1 MSRLVVIRVG
11 DQTDLWLI
19 SKMLGLWSSP
29 ESQPQVARDLLVEGF
44 RVIALFVGR
53 GDIPIAAA
61 RITGVRARVPEDS
74 IFPVRTELGELRTFL
89 QFDTSFLRLEVS
101 PTITFNSTLEYV
113 KYKIGSQ
120 VYVPPS
126 VSRDFVS
133 FFESMTAM
141 AMAMAMAMAAPLA
154 SPEPMAA
161 PYTGN
166 TTFAIPQSSMNY
178 II

>member
-29 ESQPQVARDLLVEGF
+29 ESHPQVARDLLVEGF

-61 RITGVRARVPEDS
+61 RLTGLRARLPEDS

-89 QFDTSFLRLEVS
+89 QFDTAFLRLEVS
-101 PTITFNSTLEYV
+101 PTITFNSTLDYV

-120 VYVPPS
+120 LYIPPN
-126 VSRDFVS
+126 VSRDFLS
-133 FFESMTAM
+133 FFESMTA
-141 AMAMAMAMAAPLA
+141 APMA
-154 SPEPMAA
+154 SPI

-166 TTFAIPQSSMNY
+166 TTFLVPQSSMNY

>member
-1 MSRLVVIRVG
+1 MSRLVVIRIG

-61 RITGVRARVPEDS
+61 RLTGLRARLPEDS

-89 QFDTSFLRLEVS
+89 QFDTAFLRLEVS
-101 PTITFNSTLEYV
+101 PTITFNSTLDYV

-120 VYVPPS
+120 VYVPPN

-133 FFESMTAM
+133 FFESMTA
-141 AMAMAMAMAAPLA
+141 LA
-154 SPEPMAA
+154 MAA